1 MSTASNVDQQL
12 AEHLT
17 TLTTKRKERL
27 LRKLILLA
35 ENKKK
40 RVPRQSLCRPRAQ
53 PVTTWKPKD
62 VTTAKV
68 VLSMLIDDSAGVV
81 KSNIEGST
89 WAAKIMSGELA
100 VKVVG
105 TIPADAVRSTLATAS
120 MLVTALLARIFELAS
135 NIKEQEQLAEPVFE
149 MQSHRGAAGFARSR
163 GSGLVCNDAGLVLV
177 LRAAV
182 TLRSRLEQQQE
193 P

>member
-1 MSTASNVDQQL
+1 M
-12 AEHLT
+12 
-17 TLTTKRKERL
+17 
-27 LRKLILLA
+27 
-35 ENKKK
+35 
-40 RVPRQSLCRPRAQ
+40 PRQSLCRPRAQ

-62 VTTAKV
+62 IVTAKV
-68 VLSMLIDDSAGVV
+68 VLSMLIDEGVGVV

-89 WAAKIMSGELA
+89 WGAKVMSGELA
-100 VKVVG
+100 AAVVG
-105 TIPADAVRSTLATAS
+105 TLPADALRSTLATAS

-135 NIKEQEQLAEPVFE
+135 SIKEQEQLAEPAFE

-177 LRAAV
+177 RRAAM
-182 TLRSRLEQQQE
+182 TLRSRLEQQQDE